1 MITPTLIA
9 LLGLSLVL
17 LHFGRAL
24 LAWTLPPLVGI
35 ALWAL
40 AGIEA
45 SGWFWTL
52 AGLYGLC
59 VVVFAVPLTRRM
71 LLSRRLMKLLAP
83 IFPTMSETERIALE
97 AGTVWWDADLF
108 GGRPRWKRLVDFQVS
123 ELNALER
130 EFLDGPTEELCRM
143 LNDWEIH
150 QRRDLSAET
159 WDFMKKAGFFG
170 MIIPTDY
177 GGLGLSAQAC
187 SAVLT
192 KISTRSVPGAVTV
205 MVPNSLGPAELLL
218 HYGTEEQKDHFLPRL
233 ASGEEMPC
241 FALTEPGA
249 GSDAGSMQSSGV
261 VCRGIYQGEET
272 LGIRLNWDKRY
283 ITLSSVATVLGLAF
297 KLRDPDG
304 LLGGEEDR
312 GITCALVPTDTPGV
326 EIGMRH
332 DPLGVPFIN
341 GPTKGHDVFVPI
353 DAIIGGAERAGH
365 GWRMLMD
372 CLSAGRGIS
381 LPGMACGA
389 AQGVARG
396 LSAYGNI
403 REQFGMPIGRF
414 EGVEEKLAPIG
425 GMGYLMN
432 AARTLT
438 AGAIDAGQKPAVISA
453 IMKAYLTDGMRRV
466 VIDGMDVLGGAGISL
481 GPKNTLGLGYQG
493 LPISITVEGANIL
506 TRSMIIFGQGAIRC
520 HPFALD
526 EIQSVQ
532 AKDVKRFDEAF
543 FGHIG
548 HVFSNATRATV
559 LGWSRALLGSSP
571 VDGPAAEYFR
581 GLDRMSAAYAMCSE
595 VAMMTLGG
603 SLKFREKLTGRLAD
617 GLAWLYLGS
626 AALKRFEDGGRSEV
640 EVPFMRWSLQ
650 TALFE
655 IQTALLGVLDN
666 LPNRPIAHVLRL
678 QLFPIFSR
686 HRGPSDRLESQLSR
700 AMLSNAQAREMLSRE
715 LFMPD
720 EDEPGLGALEKA
732 LHIVLAA
739 SDARK
744 KLKEGVRDKVVVGPT
759 KQARLDAAVEVGVL
773 TAAERDLIRLAAET
787 RDEAI
792 QVDAFEFPG
801 YPLRVVPPEA
811 APAEA
816 APAASEPEPESTG
829 VDAG

>member
-1 MITPTLIA
+1 MTLTVLV
-9 LLGLSLVL
+9 LLGLSLLL
-17 LHFGRAL
+17 LHVGRAL
-24 LAWTLPPLVGI
+24 LAWTVPPLLGL

-40 AGIEA
+40 AGIETV
-45 SGWFWTL
+45 GWFWAL
-52 AGLYGLC
+52 AGTYALC
-59 VVVFAVPLTRRM
+59 LAVFALPFTRRV
-71 LLSRRLMKLLAP
+71 LITRRLMKLLAP

-97 AGTVWWDADLF
+97 AGSVWWDADLF
-108 GGRPRWKRLVDFQVS
+108 SGKPRWQRLLDFQVS
-123 ELNALER
+123 ELNARER
-130 EFLDGPTEELCRM
+130 EFLDGPTEQLCGM
-143 LNDWEIH
+143 LDDWDIH
-150 QRRDLSAET
+150 QRQDLSGET
-159 WDFMKKAGFFG
+159 WAFMKEAGFFG
-170 MIIPTDY
+170 MIIPPEY
-177 GGLGLSAQAC
+177 GGQGLSAQAC

-261 VCRGIYQGEET
+261 VCRGTYKGEEL
-272 LGIRLNWDKRY
+272 LGIRLNWNKRY
-283 ITLSSVATVLGLAF
+283 ITLSSVATLLGLAF

-304 LLGGEEDR
+304 LLGGKENL
-312 GITCALVPTDTPGV
+312 GITCALVPTDSPGV

-341 GPTKGHDVFVPI
+341 GPTKGRDVFVPL
-353 DAIIGGAERAGH
+353 DAIIGGVERAGQ

-389 AQGVARG
+389 AQALSRG
-396 LSAYGNI
+396 ISAYGNI

-453 IMKAYLTDGMRRV
+453 IMKAYLTEGMRQV
-466 VIDGMDVLGGAGISL
+466 VINGMDVMGGAGISL
-481 GPKNTLGLGYQG
+481 GPRNTLGLGYQG

-526 EIQSVQ
+526 EIQSIQ
-532 AKDVKRFDEAF
+532 SKDVKRFDEAF

-548 HVFSNATRATV
+548 LVCSNVVRGTV
-559 LGWSRALLGSSP
+559 LGWTRGLLASSP
-571 VDGPAAEYFR
+571 VNGPAAPYFR
-581 GLDRMSAAYAMCSE
+581 GLDRLSAAYAVCAE
-595 VAMMTLGG
+595 VSMMTLGG

-626 AALKRFEDGGRSEV
+626 AALKRFEDGGRNEV
-640 EVPFMRWSLQ
+640 EVPFLRWSME

-655 IQTALLGVLDN
+655 IQSALLGVLDN
-666 LPNRPIAHVLRL
+666 LPNRPLAHLLRL
-678 QLFPIFSR
+678 HLFPIWSR
-686 HRGPSDRLESQLSR
+686 HGGPSDRLGGQVSR
-700 AMLSNAQAREMLSRE
+700 AMLSNAEAREMLSRE

-720 EDEPGLGALEKA
+720 EGRPGLAALEKA
-732 LHIVLAA
+732 LHIVMAA
-739 SDARK
+739 SEARK
-744 KLKEGVRDKVVVGPT
+744 KLKQGVRDKVVCGPS
-759 KQARLDAAVEVGVL
+759 KEARLDAAVEVGVL
-773 TAAERDLIRLAAET
+773 TAAERDLIRLAAQT

-801 YPLRVVPPEA
+801 HPLRVVP
-811 APAEA
+811 AEA
-816 APAASEPEPESTG
+816 ALTESAASAPEPEVESTG